1 MIIAASFPAMMPKEF
16 RIPKKRLESAERSLN
31 ELKRE
36 VGRLG
41 RKLVV
46 QDQKLSSIAKEMR
59 KRGRREA
66 VVMEALSLSPRSKVG
81 DRGILGDLSRSILR
95 LEEHLLKTSERI
107 ESILEALKSHREF
120 LVKMNKRFFDLGTR
134 ERIRLELDVMRNTLS
149 ILALNGVDFDQ
160 SLLKDIDKLKSS
172 LEAEADVGHIQRSK
186 ENLDKKFEEELK
198 RFDLD
203 AIFQKKKEIPGYR

>member
-1 MIIAASFPAMMPKEF
+1 
-16 RIPKKRLESAERSLN
+16 
-31 ELKRE
+31 
-36 VGRLG
+36 
-41 RKLVV
+41 
-46 QDQKLSSIAKEMR
+46 
-59 KRGRREA
+59 
-66 VVMEALSLSPRSKVG
+66 MEALSLSPRSKVG
-81 DRGILGDLSRSILR
+81 DRGILGDLSQSILR

-160 SLLKDIDKLKSS
+160 SLLKDIDRLKSS

>member
-1 MIIAASFPAMMPKEF
+1 MPREIKT
-16 RIPKKRLESAERSLN
+16 PKKRLESAERSLN

-46 QDQKLSSIAKEMR
+46 QDQKLSSVTKELR

-81 DRGILGDLSRSILR
+81 DRGILGDLSQSILR

-172 LEAEADVGHIQRSK
+172 LEAEVDVGHIQSSK
-186 ENLDKKFEEELK
+186 ENLDRKFEEELK